1 MSSENYFGNDP
12 EEVNDDLDDFWGD
25 AGEQFWKWDHV
36 GKEFVGVVNK
46 RTTKTFAATSQNPKP
61 VTHPALKVK
70 HDDGQQYTM
79 TVSQKYL
86 RGLMKSARI
95 TEGVRFRAQYVRDE
109 RTPNGVAKIFE
120 LEILSRPAQA
130 A

>member
-1 MSSENYFGNDP
+1 MKNNDYFGNGP
-12 EEVNDDLDDFWGD
+12 EGVNNDDDFWGD
-25 AGEQFWKWDHV
+25 AGEQYWRWDYV
-36 GKEFVGVVNK
+36 GKEFVGVVDE
-46 RTTKTFAATSQNPKP
+46 RTTKTFPANSRGEEP

-86 RGLMKSARI
+86 RGLMKSAGI
-95 TEGVRFRAQYVRDE
+95 TKGVRFRAQYVRDE

-120 LEILSRPAQA
+120 LEVLSRPAQA